1 MIKLVKL
8 QHSTVYFKTACL
20 SRGNPLQSVKMSKA
34 ARRDEPSF
42 RLAGRLQAILE
53 IVILWLLLPVSL
65 AFTYWKIKSAKWA
78 QTGAAKKENREDG
91 DRLTVL
97 VTGAKMAKALVV
109 ARCLW
114 RQGHKV
120 IMAETPKYWCS
131 GKEINKI
138 KLKAPGQKIL

>member
-1 MIKLVKL
+1 
-8 QHSTVYFKTACL
+8 
-20 SRGNPLQSVKMSKA
+20 MSKA

-65 AFTYWKIKSAKWA
+65 AFTYWKMKSAKWA
-78 QTGAAKKENREDG
+78 QTGVANKENTRDG

-131 GKEINKI
+131 GKEII
-138 KLKAPGQKIL
+138 KRLN

>member
-1 MIKLVKL
+1 
-8 QHSTVYFKTACL
+8 
-20 SRGNPLQSVKMSKA
+20 MSKA

-65 AFTYWKIKSAKWA
+65 AFTYWKMKSAKWA
-78 QTGAAKKENREDG
+78 QTGVAKKENTRDG

-131 GKEINKI
+131 GKEIIKI
-138 KLKAPGQKIL
+138 KLKAPGQKLLQSGCRCQVLQSCLEI